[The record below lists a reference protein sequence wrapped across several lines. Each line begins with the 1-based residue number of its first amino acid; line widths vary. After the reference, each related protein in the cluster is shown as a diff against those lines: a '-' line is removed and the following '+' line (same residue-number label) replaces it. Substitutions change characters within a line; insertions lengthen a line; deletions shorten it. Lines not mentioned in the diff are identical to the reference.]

1 MTDEK
6 LTRLTTYLSSHGRR
20 SRRRSSR
27 INRSHD
33 QGRPSLERS
42 LSHPA
47 LGGFLDLV
55 DIRCRLLC
63 PTVLPMSLA
72 HPLRAQ
78 AELAFKSAIQLLRGR
93 LRRRSALWHQFPQ
106 IITNTGRAHT
116 HQLEV
121 CHVQV
126 PGTNKMRIEHPN
138 MALGPRCRRKCHF
151 RL

>member
-1 MTDEK
+1 MMDGK
-6 LTRLTTYLSSHGRR
+6 LIRLTTYLSSHGRR
-20 SRRRSSR
+20 SRSRSSR
-27 INRSHD
+27 INRNHD
-33 QGRPSLERS
+33 QGRPSPERS
-42 LSHPA
+42 LSHLA
-47 LGGFLDLV
+47 LVGFLDLV

-78 AELAFKSAIQLLRGR
+78 AGLAFKSAIQLLRGR

-106 IITNTGRAHT
+106 TITSTGRAHT
-116 HQLEV
+116 PQPEV

-126 PGTNKMRIEHPN
+126 PGTNKMRIEHRN
-138 MALGPRCRRKCHF
+138 MALGPRFRRKCHF